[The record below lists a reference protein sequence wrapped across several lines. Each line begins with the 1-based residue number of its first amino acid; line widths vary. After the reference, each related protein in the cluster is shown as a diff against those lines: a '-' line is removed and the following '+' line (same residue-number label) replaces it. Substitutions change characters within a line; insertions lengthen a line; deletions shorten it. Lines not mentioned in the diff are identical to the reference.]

1 MGNNYIIHTPHK
13 GLNLLGLKFHKRPPD
28 LLMITQSREDSVLLL
43 KTDAPTS
50 AVKKN
55 EIYVG

>member
-13 GLNLLGLKFHKRPPD
+13 GLNLLGLKFHKSQPY
-28 LLMITQSREDSVLLL
+28 LLMIIKSRKDSVLLL